1 MKTAIQPTLFDTVDF
16 DPPVSSSGKTGRPTL
31 PVPRQPPLRQTTPPT
46 ETQARAAAAGAPEDT
61 DASGSTDV
69 SASRAASGSGRSP
82 ESLVRHLRAQIGCVT
97 TASPETNATFS
108 TGADCVD
115 RLLPRGG
122 LRINGI
128 TEWTAGAAGCG
139 AASLAMIAA
148 ATRLSKAA
156 GPLVVV
162 GGEGTFYPPAA
173 VSLGVSDDRIL
184 WVRPSRHADLVWA
197 IDQSLRCETVAA
209 VWAHVGPHL
218 DDRDA
223 RRFQLAAETG
233 NTPGLFIR
241 PASLR
246 GRPSFTDVRFHVTGQ
261 LPEFEVA
268 PMAQSQQN
276 HNPKR
281 QRGTPQDRLSLAN
294 ASGYQENAT
303 SVSARRQSRLIHITL
318 DRCRGGGVGRSVL
331 VEVDGR
337 AGVREIETQRPETQ
351 RPEITLASPF
361 IDSANNHEAATVRLA
376 SELAHPTSAKPARP
390 RRRA

>member
-1 MKTAIQPTLFDTVDF
+1 MRYCTNIYHCLLAFATGERSPSLTSGFRRLSHLAQANMKTAIQPTLFDTADF
-16 DPPVSSSGKTGRPTL
+16 DEPVSPIGKK
-31 PVPRQPPLRQTTPPT
+31 
-46 ETQARAAAAGAPEDT
+46 
-61 DASGSTDV
+61 
-69 SASRAASGSGRSP
+69 
-82 ESLVRHLRAQIGCVT
+82 SLVRHLRAQIGCVT
-97 TASPETNATFS
+97 TASPETTETFS
-108 TGADCVD
+108 TGAACVD

-122 LRINGI
+122 LRVDGI
-128 TEWTAGAAGCG
+128 TEWTADAAGCG

-148 ATRLSKAA
+148 ATRLSKAT

-173 VSLGVSDDRIL
+173 VALGLSDDRIL

-209 VWAHVGPHL
+209 VWAHVGLHL

-241 PASLR
+241 PASVR
-246 GRPSFTDVRFHVTGQ
+246 GRPSFTDVRFHVTGRLPVTDQ
-261 LPEFEVA
+261 LSAAGRNSVP
-268 PMAQSQQN
+268 PQLSQPRDHADPFGSDQ
-276 HNPKR
+276 
-281 QRGTPQDRLSLAN
+281 TA
-294 ASGYQENAT
+294 
-303 SVSARRQSRLIHITL
+303 VSARRQSRLIHITL
-318 DRCRGGGVGRSVL
+318 DRCRGGGVGQSVL

-337 AGVREIETQRPETQ
+337 AGVREIVPQCPENQ
-351 RPEITLASPF
+351 RPEITRASPF
-361 IDSANNHEAATVRLA
+361 IDSQSIDSANNHEAATVRLA